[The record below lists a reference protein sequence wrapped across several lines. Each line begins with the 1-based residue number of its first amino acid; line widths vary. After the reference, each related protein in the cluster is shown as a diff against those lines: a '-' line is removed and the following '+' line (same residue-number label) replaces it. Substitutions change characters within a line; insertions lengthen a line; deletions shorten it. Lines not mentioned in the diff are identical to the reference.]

1 MEGILLAAPIFAST
15 VAIIGAGF
23 GLAVVLQMILLGYVA
38 DEEAKGRRL
47 FWAEFPIAE
56 ARKTAEVRQLTPAVH
71 VPRAA

>member
-1 MEGILLAAPIFAST
+1 MEGILFAAPIFEST
-15 VAIIGAGF
+15 VSLIGAGF

-56 ARKTAEVRQLTPAVH
+56 GRKSAEARELVPHAHAPGTA
-71 VPRAA
+71 

>member
-1 MEGILLAAPIFAST
+1 MEGILLPVSIFGST
-15 VAIIGAGF
+15 VALIGAGF

-56 ARKTAEVRQLTPAVH
+56 GRESARARELVPQSH
-71 VPRAA
+71 VPGVA